1 MRPGDKI
8 GEGSSRIVYTYS
20 NTKVIKMAKNLAGKR
35 QNENEAS
42 IEKSLITPT
51 VYKHAPDFDWIVTDH
66 VHPITKNTFESL
78 LGIPPNDFYNY
89 ACNYIEDKIPCDQ
102 KIIDTFL
109 RQTDI
114 PMHHSY
120 RKIIEESE
128 VAQAILKHS
137 IKFNSPIGE
146 LSRYDSWGI
155 LRGKLTLLD
164 YGLTYDI
171 YFNCYKILE
180 DDYILK
186 TDEHHIFKKGCVVPL
201 ELFDNLRPVYK
212 SPLRKSI

>member
-20 NTKVIKMAKNLAGKR
+20 NTKVIKMSKNLAGRR

-42 IEKSLITPT
+42 IEKSIITPT

-102 KIIDTFL
+102 NIIDTF
-109 RQTDI
+109 R
-114 PMHHSY
+114 
-120 RKIIEESE
+120 
-128 VAQAILKHS
+128 
-137 IKFNSPIGE
+137 
-146 LSRYDSWGI
+146 
-155 LRGKLTLLD
+155 
-164 YGLTYDI
+164 
-171 YFNCYKILE
+171 
-180 DDYILK
+180 
-186 TDEHHIFKKGCVVPL
+186 HIFKQGCVVPL
-201 ELFDNLRPVYK
+201 ELFDTLRPAWK
-212 SPLRKSI
+212 SNPRSSI